1 MVETLNTRMCKD
13 IKVCFRFQGV
23 QNVRRGKRN
32 AKGRDGEETSSSE
45 RERGRGTIPV
55 RRENFLEIKVVMCLD
70 VDFVSLNNAFKL
82 FHLRSIL

>member
-1 MVETLNTRMCKD
+1 M
-13 IKVCFRFQGV
+13 FQIS
-23 QNVRRGKRN
+23 RGAEGEEGEKERKN
-32 AKGRDGEETSSSE
+32 AKGRDSEETSFGE

-70 VDFVSLNNAFKL
+70 VNFVSLNNACKL

>member
-1 MVETLNTRMCKD
+1 L
-13 IKVCFRFQGV
+13 FQIS
-23 QNVRRGKRN
+23 RGAEGEEGEKECRN
-32 AKGRDGEETSSSE
+32 AKERDSEETSFGE

-70 VDFVSLNNAFKL
+70 VNFVSLNNACKL